1 MSELKEA
8 IIEQLREVYDPEIPI
23 NVYDLGLIYEIT
35 IKENNDVYA
44 VMSLTSP
51 TCPTADYLQMIIRE
65 AIEGTPGVNEVELVL
80 TFEPKWTPERV
91 SQEAKEELG
100 LASSPQAENLAVQS
114 VFQGDQTGLGKT
126 GVQEST
132 QTSVTGDSGLRT
144 GVLNENSSIKEPV
157 CFNCGATE
165 EKRPVLEC
173 RYKGEKTHIC
183 SACMS
188 KF

>member
-1 MSELKEA
+1 
-8 IIEQLREVYDPEIPI
+8 
-23 NVYDLGLIYEIT
+23 
-35 IKENNDVYA
+35 
-44 VMSLTSP
+44 MSLTSP

-126 GVQEST
+126 SEA
-132 QTSVTGDSGLRT
+132 GDSGLRT
-144 GVLNENSSIKEPV
+144 GVLNENSSIKEAV

-183 SACMS
+183 SACMG

>member
-35 IKENNDVYA
+35 IKENNNVYA

-65 AIEGTPGVNEVELVL
+65 AIEGTPGVNEVELIL
-80 TFEPKWTPERV
+80 TFEPKWTPDRV

-114 VFQGDQTGLGKT
+114 VFQGDQTQLGKT
-126 GVQEST
+126 SENV
-132 QTSVTGDSGLRT
+132 DSGLRT
-144 GVLNENSSIKEPV
+144 GVLNENSSIKEAV

-165 EKRPVLEC
+165 DKRPVLEC

-183 SACMS
+183 SACMG

>member
-80 TFEPKWTPERV
+80 TFEPKWTPDRV

-114 VFQGDQTGLGKT
+114 VFQGDQTGLGKIS
-126 GVQEST
+126 EA
-132 QTSVTGDSGLRT
+132 GDSGLRS
-144 GVLNENSSIKEPV
+144 GVLNENSSIKEAV

-165 EKRPVLEC
+165 EKKPVLEC

-183 SACMS
+183 SACMG

>member
-35 IKENNDVYA
+35 IKENNNVYA

-65 AIEGTPGVNEVELVL
+65 AIEGTPGVNEVELIL
-80 TFEPKWTPERV
+80 TFEPKWTPDRV

-114 VFQGDQTGLGKT
+114 VFQGDQTQLGKT
-126 GVQEST
+126 SENV
-132 QTSVTGDSGLRT
+132 DSGLRT
-144 GVLNENSSIKEPV
+144 GVLNENSSIKEAV

-165 EKRPVLEC
+165 DKRPVLEC